1 MRALR
6 IAAIVLAISAWLP
19 LRAGAE
25 HAPEHETL
33 VVEGRGDSRPSAIRA
48 TQQALEAIRRTP
60 GGVAL
65 VRDESIER
73 TRAASLE
80 DVLESVPGV
89 YVRARGTGEEP
100 QISIRGSGLRN
111 NFHTRGVNVLIDG
124 FPFQNADG
132 FSDVESFEFLA
143 ARRVEVY
150 KGANSLRFG
159 GNALGG
165 AINIVTQTGRDAAPL
180 RLRSEGGAFGFW
192 KSYGSGAYDAGP
204 WDALPRALAHAAGRL
219 PRPRR
224 AGPPA
229 RLRLARA
236 PLRRRRRAARRPE
249 RRAQP
254 PGAAGRARLRRASR
268 RSARGEPR
276 ERAPGRA
283 ARLRASGAAR
293 SRSRCP

>member
-1 MRALR
+1 M
-6 IAAIVLAISAWLP
+6 
-19 LRAGAE
+19 
-25 HAPEHETL
+25 
-33 VVEGRGDSRPSAIRA
+33 SRSCPRSC
-48 TQQALEAIRRTP
+48 
-60 GGVAL
+60 
-65 VRDESIER
+65 IER
-73 TRAASLE
+73 TRAASFE

-204 WDALPRALAHAAGRL
+204 WDAFLALSHTQQDGYRDHAEQDRQRAYGS
-219 PRPRR
+219 
-224 AGPPA
+224 
-229 RLRLARA
+229 LARA
-236 PLRRRRRAARRPE
+236 LRRRRGAARRPE
-249 RRAQP
+249 RGAQP
-254 PGAAGRARLRRASR
+254 PGAAGRARLRRACTPTRAKRTPRASSR
-268 RSARGEPR
+268 TSGATST
-276 ERAPGRA
+276 
-283 ARLRASGAAR
+283 SGAAR